1 MKFGTDGIRGIYGE
15 ELTERTAYRLG
26 GALGREGSV
35 LIGRDN
41 RPSSLALARAVACG
55 VMESGGTY
63 LSVGLVTTPALC
75 YLTREMGFF
84 RGVMVTAS
92 HNPPSHNGL
101 KVFTQEGKPSNT
113 ERTAIEDALRA
124 IAGEPS
130 AAFPLTDDPAP
141 LTLYEDRFRKIG
153 SLKGMT
159 AVVDYAGGAGFA
171 FGGLL
176 STLGATVIPLNLRKD
191 GGKINEGCGAL
202 YPELCARETRIRKAN
217 LGFALDGDGDRIIA
231 ADQEGNI
238 WDGDRLCYLLAVRMK
253 ARGALNKNK
262 VALTVMTNGGV
273 LKSLSDEGIT
283 PVSCAVGDSAVAE
296 TMQAEGLNL
305 GGEQSGHIILGDYMM
320 TGDALY
326 VGATLLKSIK
336 EEGPLSKTPAPTV
349 YPQVR
354 LDLPVPNKK
363 IAVEPALQAVA
374 AEIKEKLG
382 EGRVLLRASG
392 TEPLIRIMV
401 EHPNKSAA
409 LCAAERLKEAVLSY
423 SHQAST
429 R

>member
-1 MKFGTDGIRGIYGE
+1 MPQIKRG
-15 ELTERTAYRLG
+15 
-26 GALGREGSV
+26 
-35 LIGRDN
+35 
-41 RPSSLALARAVACG
+41 
-55 VMESGGTY
+55 M
-63 LSVGLVTTPALC
+63 
-75 YLTREMGFF
+75 
-84 RGVMVTAS
+84 
-92 HNPPSHNGL
+92 
-101 KVFTQEGKPSNT
+101 
-113 ERTAIEDALRA
+113 
-124 IAGEPS
+124 
-130 AAFPLTDDPAP
+130 
-141 LTLYEDRFRKIG
+141 
-153 SLKGMT
+153 
-159 AVVDYAGGAGFA
+159 
-171 FGGLL
+171 
-176 STLGATVIPLNLRKD
+176 
-191 GGKINEGCGAL
+191 
-202 YPELCARETRIRKAN
+202 
-217 LGFALDGDGDRIIA
+217 
-231 ADQEGNI
+231 
-238 WDGDRLCYLLAVRMK
+238 
-253 ARGALNKNK
+253 
-262 VALTVMTNGGV
+262 ALTVMTNGGV

-296 TMQAEGLNL
+296 TMRGEGLNL

-363 IAVEPALQAVA
+363 IAAEPALQAVA

-423 SHQAST
+423 SRQAST